1 MITANDN
8 NLSEIYDLLYR
19 FGLNA
24 NSCALFQMSY
34 AIWCVMDDPE
44 KLTLTTK
51 LLYPEV
57 ARKYKTS
64 WKNVERNLRRVARRA
79 WRNDLSLLRKMARY
93 SLFRCPTA
101 SQFIAIVAAY
111 LKAGQ

>member
-57 ARKYKTS
+57 ARKYKPA
-64 WKNVERNLRRVARRA
+64 ARCAPRLA
-79 WRNDLSLLRKMARY
+79 KR
-93 SLFRCPTA
+93 P
-101 SQFIAIVAAY
+101 QFAPENGEV
-111 LKAGQ
+111 